1 MDYGSYLSQYATI
14 NAIVKGPPGSGKTC
28 FAASVSRLGK
38 TFWIDAEGGLISARK
53 FVDPKNLEIR
63 DVRDQDPA
71 KFFENLSG
79 ALGDFMAGKDFEFL
93 VLDSF
98 VEVVGRME
106 DEYAKA
112 PGDKSKGKDWYA
124 LMDRVR
130 HFARVLRDLR
140 CSKIITCLTRISA
153 DEEHNKTIY
162 DPLLSGT
169 AAGLI
174 PSMFDIVGYMQ
185 RVSIPKG
192 GEEYQFVS
200 QGPSLFKVRD
210 RTGTL
215 SPTEKVTEKEAHKVW
230 EKVRTGLKVLSS

>member
-1 MDYGSYLSQYATI
+1 MDYNSYLSQNATI
-14 NAIVKGPPGSGKTC
+14 NAIVKGPPGGGKTC
-28 FAASVSRLGK
+28 FAAAVSRLGK
-38 TFWIDAEGGLISARK
+38 TFWIDAEGGLRSARK
-53 FVDPKNLEIR
+53 FVNPENMEIR
-63 DVRDQDPA
+63 DIREQEPE
-71 KFFENLSG
+71 KFFENLSS
-79 ALGDFMAGKDFEFL
+79 ALGDFMAAKDYEFL

-106 DEYAKA
+106 DEYARS
-112 PGDKSKGKDWYA
+112 PGDKGRGKDWYA

-130 HFARVLRDLR
+130 KFARILRDLR

-174 PSMFDIVGYMQ
+174 PSMFDIVGYMH
-185 RVSIPKG
+185 RVGIPKG
-192 GEEYQFVS
+192 GEEFHFIS
-200 QGPSLFKVRD
+200 QGPSVFKVRD

-215 SPTEKVTEKEAHKVW
+215 QPTEKVTEKDAHKIW
-230 EKVRTGLKVLSS
+230 EKVRTGLMAHV